1 MGYSIAELMNKEF
14 EVIGTFEHLV
24 YPSRITE
31 QADNTWS
38 VFDLEVLE
46 VKSGHIP
53 DEEGGG
59 PGAVLRLSGYAPKL
73 EDKVRYNVK
82 VKILPHQKYHVQYKV
97 LSMFP
102 RFDPKNREELFAYLG
117 SVLPDEVVKGLRNAE
132 FDVLDAIKHKNM
144 KKLMTIW
151 GVGQKTAQKILD
163 RYENGMVYAYA
174 FANLAQF
181 DLTKDAIKK
190 LVSKYRNNAELAVK
204 AITENPYR
212 LIDDVKGYGWNK
224 ADALALRMG
233 FDPDGKERAQAYIKF
248 FLKDQAE
255 SNGHSWLELKDLIQ
269 NLMVICPKITGE
281 QAHDWIQEML
291 DNKELYYNKLSA
303 GEGGGAD
310 LKRIGL
316 YSLRRIEEEITEN
329 LLRLKYAPNWE
340 LADLEG
346 AFLEAEE
353 ITGYEFT
360 EQQREAV
367 KLISDNKV
375 SIVTAKAGCVD
386 ADTEFFDGEKW
397 KKISEWQQGDE
408 VAQIAANSKGEFSM
422 SQMVLSSPKRYVN
435 AKASDMYRLRITY
448 WRKKY
453 EFVVSKD
460 HNMIYLDSDTALWK
474 KMSCKKFLKRIKNG
488 WDFYIPMFNP
498 DGNLPVF
505 HIPVNRDN
513 LEIEPFIPNDGKQY
527 CFTTPTGNWIARR
540 NGTYFVSSNSGK
552 SSTMLP
558 VAIALRH
565 MGKRVAQVALSGKA
579 SLNLTEITHQEGQ
592 TIHRLL
598 KYKPRMSDSE
608 DNETLDGD
616 GLEKFEVN
624 QQGEKKDDKDAEVKA
639 QNNNSMFQYK
649 KTYQLPYD
657 VVILDE
663 VSMVGGGLFL
673 NLIEAIPDYAKLIL
687 IGDEGQ
693 LEAIGYCNVLHDL
706 RKSNCIPSIRLT
718 KILRQNAKSGIIT
731 DSSKIYEKE
740 QFIPPNFAGTER
752 HGELQDFQIMAT
764 ADTSQT
770 RAVAVSEYQRIL
782 LLPGVTTKNIIIATY
797 KRSIGALSAYA
808 LSKDI
813 QQAINPG
820 PTSDEV
826 TLPYHDR
833 GVPASTITFRRK
845 DRVIVTTNHYKI
857 DTDIKWVLSNF
868 GKYEG
873 PAWLWGDLEQ
883 MYNKETIESQNEL
896 YLTTGRLSDD
906 LDSMSVYN
914 GNLGDVVWTM
924 NILNESGSKVV
935 KKAVCVEFPFGRAVF
950 EADEAGNG
958 TLEDLLL
965 GYAATTHKLQGSGIP
980 FVIAVVDPGAYTLL
994 TNEALYT
1001 QITRAKKWCS
1011 LIGPVANIRRA
1022 VTTTYVRTK
1031 KTWLAD
1037 LIRNNDA
1044 AIQKGERVPQVSKYE
1059 WTEEYRQEQ
1068 ELAKQTAIGQEIFF

>member
-24 YPSRITE
+24 YPPRVME
-31 QADNTWS
+31 QTDNTWS

-132 FDVLDAIKHKNM
+132 FDVLDTIKHKNM
-144 KKLMTIW
+144 KKLMTIR

-224 ADALALRMG
+224 VDALALRMG
-233 FDPDGKERAQAYIKF
+233 FDPDGKERAQAYIKY

-375 SIVTAKAGCVD
+375 SIVTAKAG
-386 ADTEFFDGEKW
+386 
-397 KKISEWQQGDE
+397 
-408 VAQIAANSKGEFSM
+408 
-422 SQMVLSSPKRYVN
+422 
-435 AKASDMYRLRITY
+435 
-448 WRKKY
+448 
-453 EFVVSKD
+453 
-460 HNMIYLDSDTALWK
+460 
-474 KMSCKKFLKRIKNG
+474 
-488 WDFYIPMFNP
+488 
-498 DGNLPVF
+498 
-505 HIPVNRDN
+505 
-513 LEIEPFIPNDGKQY
+513 
-527 CFTTPTGNWIARR
+527 
-540 NGTYFVSSNSGK
+540 SGK

-616 GLEKFEVN
+616 GLEKFEAN
-624 QQGEKKDDKDAEVKA
+624 QQGEKKDDKDAEIKA

-782 LLPGVTTKNIIIATY
+782 SLPGVTTKDVIIATY

-820 PTSDEV
+820 PVHDEV
-826 TLPYHDR
+826 VVPYHDR
-833 GVPASTITFRRK
+833 GVPASTLTFRRK

-883 MYNKETIESQNEL
+883 MYDKETIESQNEL

-906 LDSMSVYN
+906 MDSMSVYN

-924 NILNESGSKVV
+924 NILNESGSKIV

-1011 LIGPVANIRRA
+1011 LIGPVTNIRRA
-1022 VTTTYVRTK
+1022 VITTYVRTK

-1044 AIQKGERVPQVSKYE
+1044 AIQNGERVPQVSKYE

-1068 ELAKQTAIGQEIFF
+1068 ELARQAAMGQEIFF